1 MQAKRLNLDEEQAIQ
16 EVMLKNAAIKRL
28 INPEEIG
35 QMVVYLCF
43 NAVNLVNLVTASA
56 WNIDLGWTAQ

>member
-16 EVMLKNAAIKRL
+16 GVMLKNAAIKRL

-43 NAVNLVNLVTASA
+43 NAVNLVTASA